1 MTPPRTPPEP
11 APSDYDENPGRVRL
25 ARSVLRCH
33 AVAGDVHEP
42 VARRFVAEGLARVL
56 DVGCG
61 EGELA
66 RYLPDGAWVGLDNSQ
81 TMLDR
86 GPAGGVRG
94 EATALPFP
102 DESFDG
108 VAILYVLYHLSDPR
122 RALAEARRVMRP
134 GGLIAVAAPSRH
146 DSPELAH
153 ALPKTPLTFDAE
165 LAPGLLRGLF
175 EEPEVKHWDAPLVE
189 LPTARDVRDYL
200 IGKQVAPDRAQA
212 VAEAV
217 ELPLSVTKRG
227 PCCSPAR
234 AVDCLHSRRTSYGP
248 KVPLLPGS
256 RLELE
261 VVVQNTDARARESL
275 PP

>member
-25 ARSVLRCH
+25 ARSVLRRH
-33 AVAGDVHEP
+33 TVAGDVHEP

-217 ELPLSVTKRG
+217 ELPLSVSKRG
-227 PCCSPAR
+227 A
-234 AVDCLHSRRTSYGP
+234 
-248 KVPLLPGS
+248 LLF
-256 RLELE
+256 
-261 VVVQNTDARARESL
+261 AREGS
-275 PP
+275 